1 MNSNIIE
8 VGCDKNGT
16 INHNPSYN
24 LFLLFHY
31 LMRWL
36 NFMMMYRRNC
46 EKIYS
51 IKEMYDKIMKTFI
64 NENGFL
70 TYKIS
75 EMLKYKIG
83 IDKRIR
89 S

>member
-1 MNSNIIE
+1 
-8 VGCDKNGT
+8 
-16 INHNPSYN
+16 
-24 LFLLFHY
+24 
-31 LMRWL
+31 MRWL

>member
-1 MNSNIIE
+1 
-8 VGCDKNGT
+8 
-16 INHNPSYN
+16 
-24 LFLLFHY
+24 
-31 LMRWL
+31 
-36 NFMMMYRRNC
+36 MMMYRRNC

-51 IKEMYDKIMKTFI
+51 IKGMYDKIMKSFI